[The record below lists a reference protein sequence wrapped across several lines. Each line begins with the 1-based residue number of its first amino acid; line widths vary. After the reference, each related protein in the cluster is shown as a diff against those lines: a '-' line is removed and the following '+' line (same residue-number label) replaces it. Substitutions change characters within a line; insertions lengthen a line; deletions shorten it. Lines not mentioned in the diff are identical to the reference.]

1 MGDYYFYPSSHFSIS
16 LLRTEYGVP
25 RQSTLYQNPAQVEGY
40 HTGLLRTPAPAPA
53 AKTRNWGI
61 SGKDHNPGAD

>member
-1 MGDYYFYPSSHFSIS
+1 MGYYYFYPSSRFSIS
-16 LLRTEYGVP
+16 LLRTEYLGKYVL
-25 RQSTLYQNPAQVEGY
+25 RTLSQNPAQIEGY
-40 HTGLLRTPAPAPA
+40 HTGLLRTPAPA